1 VQERAVG
8 QRRLQQLDVVE
19 VDAEV
24 ALELLDRLRLVGDPG
39 AGSRRLGSEQ
49 ALEPAEEAAALAL
62 RGGLGTARRA
72 ARGRRT
78 VSPDAAAIAAS
89 ATVGATAASAALAA
103 VPTLAATA
111 AIGALAASG
120 ALAAF
125 AAGLPAVGAEFVAPF
140 GARFTARLALAA
152 IAPFGAVAARRAVGP
167 VAAVVTTA
175 AAGAF
180 DVQAGRV
187 GIARNAR
194 LPLCPPNPIEFES
207 AAVTGTVRA

>member
-1 VQERAVG
+1 M
-8 QRRLQQLDVVE
+8 
-19 VDAEV
+19 
-24 ALELLDRLRLVGDPG
+24 ALELLDRLRLVGDAG
-39 AGSRRLGSEQ
+39 AGSRGLGSEQ
-49 ALEPAEEAAALAL
+49 ALEPAEEAAPFATGS
-62 RGGLGTARRA
+62 RLGTARRA
-72 ARGRRT
+72 AGGRRT
-78 VSPDAAAIAAS
+78 IATAAAAIAAS
-89 ATVGATAASAALAA
+89 ATVGTTAASAAVTAVTAVRAFAA
-103 VPTLAATA
+103 IRAFAASSAIGTLAAP
-111 AIGALAASG
+111 GAF
-120 ALAAF
+120 AAF

-152 IAPFGAVAARRAVGP
+152 IAPFGTVAARRAVGP

>member
-1 VQERAVG
+1 M
-8 QRRLQQLDVVE
+8 
-19 VDAEV
+19 
-24 ALELLDRLRLVGDPG
+24 ALELLDRLRLVGDAG

-49 ALEPAEEAAALAL
+49 ALEPAEEAATAFAL
-62 RGGLGTARRA
+62 RGRLGTARRA

-78 VSPDAAAIAAS
+78 IPPAAAAIAAS
-89 ATVGATAASAALAA
+89 AAVGATAPSAAFAAFAA
-103 VPTLAATA
+103 VPPLAATA
-111 AIGALAASG
+111 AIGALAAPG

-152 IAPFGAVAARRAVGP
+152 IAPFGTVTARRAVGP

-175 AAGAF
+175 AAGTF
-180 DVQAGRV
+180 DVQAGCF

-194 LPLCPPNPIEFES
+194 VPLCPPNPIEFES